1 MLRNCAMK
9 AALGL
14 SFTALLVAPVLAQEG
29 MNGVFV
35 TPVANAPF
43 SAVVILQSTKPLPD
57 GTTQRFKS
65 INNIAR
71 DSHGRIYNE
80 RRQLMPLSFTGTP
93 ALLSGHIFD
102 PETRINI
109 FLNPFQ
115 HIARQTILKG
125 PAPNWDEIP
134 APPAKVPVAAKTG
147 ENGPRVE
154 DLGTQVLDNVT
165 VHGQRFTS
173 TIPAAVSGADKPLV
187 VTHEYWY
194 SEELHLNMLIK
205 HNDPRIGE
213 QTFTVKQV
221 KRDDPDPQMFKV
233 PSDYKVVDETPPEN

>member
-1 MLRNCAMK
+1 MLRK
-9 AALGL
+9 LALV
-14 SFTALLVAPVLAQEG
+14 ALLVAPVLAQEG

-43 SAVVILQSTKPLPD
+43 SATVIRQSTKPLPD
-57 GTTQRFKS
+57 GTTQRFRT

-71 DSHGRIYNE
+71 DSRGRIYNE
-80 RRQLMPLSFTGTP
+80 SRQLVPLSSTGTP

-115 HIARQTILKG
+115 HIARQTILKS

-134 APPAKVPVAAKTG
+134 PAKVPVAARTG

-154 DLGTQVLDNVT
+154 DLGTQVMENVT
-165 VHGQRFTS
+165 VHGQRITS
-173 TIPAAVSGADKPLV
+173 TIPTTVSGADKPLV

-205 HNDPRIGE
+205 HNDPRAGE
-213 QTFTVKQV
+213 LTFTVKQV